1 MAAGLRYLWILTTLY
16 YHLFIYYAHIPS
28 TLFSFS
34 SYKSILDGMTGN
46 DASRAQTRSIL
57 HVAVYRIAHR
67 ITMNH
72 RFSSSTIPIV
82 IEYYIQKSIRTS
94 LLFDSTQKQ
103 K

>member
-1 MAAGLRYLWILTTLY
+1 MDSHDAVLSFIHLLRTYTIHTILFL
-16 YHLFIYYAHIPS
+16 
-28 TLFSFS
+28 
-34 SYKSILDGMTGN
+34 ILQKYPRRN
-46 DASRAQTRSIL
+46 DRAQTRSIL